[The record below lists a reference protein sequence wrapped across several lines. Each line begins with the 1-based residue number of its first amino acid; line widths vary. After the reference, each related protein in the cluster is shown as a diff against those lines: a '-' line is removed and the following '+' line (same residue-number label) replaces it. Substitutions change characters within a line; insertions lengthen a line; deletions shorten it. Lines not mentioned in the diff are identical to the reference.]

1 IVLSKSYIFHRHSS
15 CFYISFY
22 LLLFN
27 WLSRFIMAHDGLK
40 WLMIAGVSFRDGVIT
55 DELSRTDIAMARREL
70 SMLVEMG
77 KQVMPRHCFGGA

>member
-1 IVLSKSYIFHRHSS
+1 MFLHFFLS
-15 CFYISFY
+15 
-22 LLLFN
+22 
-27 WLSRFIMAHDGLK
+27 FIIQLVESVHDGLK

>member
-1 IVLSKSYIFHRHSS
+1 MEKSYIFHRHSS

-55 DELSRTDIAMARREL
+55 DELSRTDIAIARREL

>member
-1 IVLSKSYIFHRHSS
+1 FHRHSS

>member
-1 IVLSKSYIFHRHSS
+1 SKSYIFHRHSS

>member
-1 IVLSKSYIFHRHSS
+1 
-15 CFYISFY
+15 FY

-55 DELSRTDIAMARREL
+55 DELSRTDNVTAFDAVEINNWLAERR
-70 SMLVEMG
+70 G
-77 KQVMPRHCFGGA
+77 KVA

>member
-1 IVLSKSYIFHRHSS
+1 MEKKNRPLQAANSDIR
-15 CFYISFY
+15 
-22 LLLFN
+22 
-27 WLSRFIMAHDGLK
+27 
-40 WLMIAGVSFRDGVIT
+40 VSFRDGVIT

>member
-1 IVLSKSYIFHRHSS
+1 LSKSYIFHRHSS

>member
-1 IVLSKSYIFHRHSS
+1 SKSYIFHRHSS

-55 DELSRTDIAMARREL
+55 DELSRTDIAMARHRIIYA
-70 SMLVEMG
+70 
-77 KQVMPRHCFGGA
+77 GGDG

>member
-1 IVLSKSYIFHRHSS
+1 VNNILRKSPIERLCSS
-15 CFYISFY
+15 VSITP
-22 LLLFN
+22 
-27 WLSRFIMAHDGLK
+27 HDGLK

-55 DELSRTDIAMARREL
+55 DELSRTDIAIARREL